1 MKTLKIIPFLVFTI
15 LFIFGCEKKSEQIT
29 TTEDYNKYLNIK
41 DNKSVTF
48 ANNEIDFWQKKYDAA
63 PNQPSYLGQLAS
75 NYGVLFE
82 YTGNIKN
89 LYKSEELLLQ
99 ANEEYN
105 YSRVSTIRSLARNYI
120 SQHRFKEALVLA
132 NKALAIGEGRK
143 ETEKLLFDV
152 QMELGNYP
160 EAVKNLNSIKDHQDF
175 DYLIRLAKWNDHKG
189 DLETAITFMEKA
201 RDIAEKYDNKSLKIW
216 SYSNL
221 GDFYGHA
228 GRIEDSYNSYL
239 KTLELDPNYTY
250 ALKGIAWIVFSKER
264 NTKEANRIIDAIAAN
279 HNTPDF
285 YLLKSQIAQFEG
297 NKQEE
302 LKNRNAYFSMMEQNN
317 YGAMYNKYNT
327 LIYAD
332 DKNTAQKA
340 LDIAK
345 IEVDHRPTADSYDL
359 LAWSYLNVGEPKK
372 ALEIAQRHVV
382 GKSFEPKVQYHLA
395 MIYKSNNLAAKI
407 APIKQELSGSLYE
420 LGPNFEKKVNQL

>member
-1 MKTLKIIPFLVFTI
+1 MKTLKIIPFLVFTT

-120 SQHRFKEALVLA
+120 SQHRFKEALILA

-201 RDIAEKYDNKSLKIW
+201 KDIAEKYDNKSLKIW

-420 LGPNFEKKVNQL
+420 LGPNFENKVNQL

>member
-41 DNKSVTF
+41 DNKSLTF

-189 DLETAITFMEKA
+189 DLATAITFMEKA
-201 RDIAEKYDNKSLKIW
+201 KDIAEKYDNKSLKIW

-420 LGPNFEKKVNQL
+420 LGPNFENKVNQL

>member
-1 MKTLKIIPFLVFTI
+1 MKTLKIIPFLVFTT

-201 RDIAEKYDNKSLKIW
+201 KDIAEKYDNKSLKIW

-420 LGPNFEKKVNQL
+420 LGPNFENKVNQL

>member
-1 MKTLKIIPFLVFTI
+1 MKTLKIIPFLVFTT

-201 RDIAEKYDNKSLKIW
+201 KDIAEKYDNKSLKIW

-317 YGAMYNKYNT
+317 YGEMYNKYNT

>member
-1 MKTLKIIPFLVFTI
+1 MKTLKIISFLVFTT

-89 LYKSEELLLQ
+89 LYKSEELLLK

-201 RDIAEKYDNKSLKIW
+201 KDIAEKYDNKSLKIW

-420 LGPNFEKKVNQL
+420 LGPNFENKVNQL

>member
-1 MKTLKIIPFLVFTI
+1 MKTLKIIPFLVFTT

-89 LYKSEELLLQ
+89 LYKSEEVLLQ

-201 RDIAEKYDNKSLKIW
+201 KDIAEKYDNKSLKIW

-420 LGPNFEKKVNQL
+420 LGPNFENKVNQL

>member
-1 MKTLKIIPFLVFTI
+1 MKTLKIIAFLVFTT

-41 DNKSVTF
+41 DNKSLTF

-201 RDIAEKYDNKSLKIW
+201 KDIAEKYDNKSLKIW

-420 LGPNFEKKVNQL
+420 LGPNFENKVNQL

>member
-1 MKTLKIIPFLVFTI
+1 MKTLKIIPFLVFTT

-75 NYGVLFE
+75 NYDVLFE

-89 LYKSEELLLQ
+89 LYKSEEVLLQ

-201 RDIAEKYDNKSLKIW
+201 KDIAEKYDNKSLKIW